1 MVVPYNI
8 ISTIRSGYPRPL
20 RLSDPYRDF
29 SPGELDA
36 IIRKRDAD
44 LTDMD
49 LRCIF
54 QSILPA
60 GEYPECIYFLPLAL
74 ERILQPNGY
83 YDLCCDV
90 LSWIGDNA
98 DGLKADGLW
107 EELLKLL
114 EGFFAELT
122 ASFILDGN
130 GNPEDGAMVDALIEG
145 LNNPRGDFDG
155 MGDRLLKKYLGAA
168 DSYPHAAWLVWSL
181 YYFFYVID
189 GASLYLRDVAVDHAL
204 LRKAGDIILNYAMGN
219 DALLDF
225 WDRKLS
231 RCGIL

>member
-1 MVVPYNI
+1 MVVPDNI

-29 SPGELDA
+29 SPEELDT

-49 LRCIF
+49 LRNVF

-60 GEYPECIYFLPLAL
+60 GEYSECIYFLPLAL
-74 ERILQPNGY
+74 ERILQPKGD

-107 EELLKLL
+107 EKLLSLL
-114 EGFFAELT
+114 EGVFAELT
-122 ASFILDGN
+122 ASFILDDN
-130 GNPEDGAMVDALIEG
+130 GHPEGCTMVDALIKG
-145 LNNPRGDFDG
+145 LNNPRGGFDG
-155 MGDRLLKKYLGAA
+155 MGDKLLKKYLGAA

-189 GASLYLRDVAVDHAL
+189 GNSMYLQDVAVDHAL
-204 LRKAGDIILNYAMGN
+204 LRKAGDIILDRAMEN

-225 WDRKLS
+225 WDRKLN